1 MKIKFL
7 RSYRSKNGNT
17 TFVYVVNGTQA
28 QLTEFKEIQG
38 DYFRES
44 DDGKALWFTTRYCGE
59 IASLVLTG
67 GDNPRY
73 IPDMSAFEKAASLSK
88 QFGGDLGQELA
99 KQAAA
104 ELLSTNPT
112 TQSAVQTTQPVPD
125 EVPADIPQSTGV
137 DDIPF

>member
-1 MKIKFL
+1 MKGKFL

-59 IASLVLTG
+59 NVSLVLTQ

-88 QFGGDLGQELA
+88 QFGGDLGKELA

-104 ELLSTNPT
+104 DLLGTSPT
-112 TQSAVQTTQPVPD
+112 TQSAVQTTQQVPD
-125 EVPADIPQSTGV
+125 EVPHESGG
-137 DDIPF
+137 DDQPPF

>member
-17 TFVYVVNGTQA
+17 TFVYIVSGSND
-28 QLTEFKEIQG
+28 QLAEFKEIQG

-44 DDGKALWFTTRYCGE
+44 DDGKALWFTTRYCGDSV
-59 IASLVLTG
+59 SLVLTG

-104 ELLSTNPT
+104 DLLGGNSAAQPAAQT
-112 TQSAVQTTQPVPD
+112 TQSAPPIPD
-125 EVPADIPQSTGV
+125 EIPQGTGA
-137 DDIPF
+137 DDQPF